1 MSTLRLLLMLFGY
14 TLLLTIYD
22 SYYSNVD
29 PNSQVLETQKTN
41 PELSRKKTLRKVNL
55 VKKKVLN
62 SLLKFNFY
70 IAQNAGNTDQ

>member
-1 MSTLRLLLMLFGY
+1 MNAYINTYSSTYLGRY

-29 PNSQVLETQKTN
+29 PNSLVLETLKTN
-41 PELSRKKTLRKVNL
+41 PELSGIKALKKVNI
-55 VKKKVLN
+55 VLN
-62 SLLKFNFY
+62 SLLKFIFY